1 MHRLFPSPAATASP
15 PRRAV
20 TVERI
25 DPERW
30 DALVRELPER
40 TVFHLS
46 PWLRALASVQGR
58 TVVRLAAL
66 EDGAV
71 VALWPCIV
79 GRKGSFPVL
88 GSPFPGSATPYLG
101 PLFAA
106 GSDAAAALGA
116 LLANEPIRG
125 AAYVACRVMERAPAV
140 DLAAHGFRLRRR
152 FETSWIDLD
161 RPESE
166 IWNGLKSECRT
177 RIRRAEKLG
186 VEIRAEEDESFLD
199 DLWRMTLETFARSG
213 TTPTHTRELLAEVWR
228 ELHPSGQLL
237 VLSAFREGRRIAA
250 LVLPHDDRTLYYW
263 AGAAADRDRSV
274 PAANLLHWRAIGE
287 ARRRGIR
294 GYDMISAAGGT
305 GRFKRTFGAQTVAAA
320 VHWERASSPLVSVAV
335 RIYETYLRRRFGM
348 KGEAAEE
355 HAA

>member
-1 MHRLFPSPAATASP
+1 MHRLFPRPAAPAAPS
-15 PRRAV
+15 RRAL

-30 DALVRELPER
+30 DALVRDLPER

-71 VALWPCIV
+71 VALWPCFV
-79 GRKGSFPVL
+79 GRKGTVPVL

-101 PLFAA
+101 PLFTA
-106 GSDAAAALGA
+106 GVDAAAALDA
-116 LLANEPIRG
+116 LLASEPIRG
-125 AAYVACRVMERAPAV
+125 ASYVACRVMERAPAV
-140 DLAAHGFRLRRR
+140 DLAAHGFTLRRR

-166 IWNGLKSECRT
+166 IWAGLKPECRT

-186 VEIRAEEDESFLD
+186 VEIRAEENERFLD

-213 TTPTHTRELLAEVWR
+213 ARPTHTREFLAEVWR
-228 ELHPSGQLL
+228 ELHPAGQLL
-237 VLSAFREGRRIAA
+237 VLSAFREDRRIAV

-263 AGAAADRDRSV
+263 AGVGDDRDRSV
-274 PAANLLHWRAIGE
+274 PAANLLQWRAIAE

-305 GRFKRTFGAQTVAAA
+305 GRFKRTFGARPVRAA

-335 RIYETYLRRRFGM
+335 RIYESYLRRRFGLR
-348 KGEAAEE
+348 GEAVEE
-355 HAA
+355 CAA